1 MTSEYGLNHGL
12 MEHSKSQLRS
22 IKLICFGDVQS
33 TCASSLLQIMPIT
46 GRMMRLLTQII
57 GSQRNV
63 ANSAMQCS
71 GGNSNNALDLQ
82 I

>member
-1 MTSEYGLNHGL
+1 
-12 MEHSKSQLRS
+12 
-22 IKLICFGDVQS
+22 
-33 TCASSLLQIMPIT
+33 
-46 GRMMRLLTQII
+46 MRLLTQII
-57 GSQRNV
+57 GSQRSV